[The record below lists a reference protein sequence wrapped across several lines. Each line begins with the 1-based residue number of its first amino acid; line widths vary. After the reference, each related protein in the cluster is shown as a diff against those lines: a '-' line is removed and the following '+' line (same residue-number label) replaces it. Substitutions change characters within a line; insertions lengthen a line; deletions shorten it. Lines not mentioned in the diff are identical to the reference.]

1 MHGQVSQFYFIF
13 FQGKGAKRDHMEKT
27 QEKLKEFNA
36 RRKLKAGMYGVLVVQ
51 DMTIRVGRKAST
63 AKGNEGDSGH
73 K

>member
-1 MHGQVSQFYFIF
+1 
-13 FQGKGAKRDHMEKT
+13 MEKT

-63 AKGNEGDSGH
+63 AKGNEGDSGQ